1 MTQTSLSAATK
12 PKRGNPCPAARLKW
26 HRPACRGRH
35 SCLPRGAPQP
45 SKGLCTVAKPS
56 TGPIE
61 AAASLPSAFLQRCHK
76 FLIANLE
83 LESNLSPIRI
93 NDLEFSNRKFSAIFH
108 FRSPTLKRPSPRPVI
123 PPALTQEGKASGQDA
138 RAEGSQLSPYS
149 TLPPP
154 AQVKLLIETPR
165 LEIRVTPTKQNQS
178 QFLIET
184 NRALSAFTSH
194 PPPIRPPSDPFRLYA
209 RVKNPK

>member
-12 PKRGNPCPAARLKW
+12 AKTANPCAIARLKW
-26 HRPACRGRH
+26 HRH
-35 SCLPRGAPQP
+35 SCLCA
-45 SKGLCTVAKPS
+45 VAKPS
-56 TGPIE
+56 TSPGKT
-61 AAASLPSAFLQRCHK
+61 AASLSVKSLRQ
-76 FLIANLE
+76 FLIANPE
-83 LESNLSPIRI
+83 LEFNVSYIRI

-108 FRSPTLKRPSPRPVI
+108 FMSPTLKRPSPRPVI

-138 RAEGSQLSPYS
+138 RAEGSQLSPHS

-154 AQVKLLIETPR
+154 AQVKLLIGTPR

-178 QFLIET
+178 QFLTET
-184 NRALSAFTSH
+184 NRALPAFTSH
-194 PPPIRPPSDPFRLYA
+194 PSPIRPPSGPFRLCA